1 MEPRVV
7 AAVIVRFEVT
17 DPERWKRMY
26 DTTARERAAVGISAA
41 LIFDD
46 AENSNGMIVIY
57 QVEDIKRAKAYLTM
71 DRQANREYEVGVSDL
86 EIWVGVER

>member
-1 MEPRVV
+1 M

-17 DPERWKRMY
+17 DPARWKRMY
-26 DTTARERAAVGISAA
+26 DTTVRERLAVGIHAG

-46 AENSNGMIVIY
+46 ADKTNGLIVVY

-71 DRQANREYEVGVSDL
+71 DRQISRGLDVGVSEA
-86 EIWVGVER
+86 EIWLGVER

>member
-1 MEPRVV
+1 M

-26 DTTARERAAVGISAA
+26 DTTVRERLAVGIHAG

-46 AENSNGMIVIY
+46 AGKTNGLIVVY
-57 QVEDIKRAKAYLTM
+57 QVEDIRRAKAYLTL
-71 DRQANREYEVGVSDL
+71 DRQADRESEVGVSEM
-86 EIWVGVER
+86 EIWLGVEL